1 MKIYIRSTAAI
12 SPQETFGQVSY
23 LANPV
28 TYNGNFLK
36 AIEPAYQDILD
47 PKLTRRMSRIIRMG
61 VAAAIMCLR
70 ESGITNPGAIVTG
83 TAYGCIEDTRI
94 FLSSLIQQD
103 EQMLSPTAFIQ
114 STHNTVAAQI
124 ALMLKCNEYNNTFVH
139 RGFSFESA
147 LLDGMMLLEE
157 GETSNVLV
165 GGLDEITDVS
175 FAILNRFG
183 LYKNEPVS
191 NLALFQSN
199 SAGTIGGEGAA
210 FFLLSSEPFG
220 SGYAE
225 LEGLTTFYKPA
236 SETDIAKNIME
247 FISARSLS
255 MEDID
260 LVITGRNGDK
270 NNDEVYDCLQKDIF
284 SNTAAINYKHLC
296 GEYPTAV
303 SFAMWFAAK
312 ILHTG
317 QLPPAAGYS
326 VDKQIKR
333 ILIYNN
339 YFGIHHSLIL
349 LSAIK

>member
-1 MKIYIRSTAAI
+1 MKIYIGSAAAI
-12 SPQETFGQVSY
+12 SPQKTFGEVPF
-23 LANPV
+23 LTHPV
-28 TYNGNFLK
+28 NYNGNFIK
-36 AIEPAYQDILD
+36 AIEPSYQDILD
-47 PKLTRRMSRIIRMG
+47 PRLIRRMSRIIKMG
-61 VAAAIMCLR
+61 VATAMACLR
-70 ESGITNPGAIVTG
+70 ESDITNPGAIVTG

-147 LLDGMMLLEE
+147 LLDSMMLLEE
-157 GETSNVLV
+157 GEAKNVLV

-183 LYKNEPVS
+183 LYKNKPVS

-210 FFLLSSEPFG
+210 FFLLSSEPFD
-220 SGYAE
+220 SDYAQ

-236 SETDIAKNIME
+236 SETDIAKNIVE
-247 FISARSLS
+247 FISARSLT
-255 MEDID
+255 MADID

-270 NNDEVYDCLQKDIF
+270 NNDKVYDCLQKDVF
-284 SNTAAINYKHLC
+284 SNTTAVNYKHLC

-317 QLPPAAGYS
+317 QLPPGIGYS
-326 VDKQIKR
+326 IDMQIKR